1 MPRLTSGNACAE
13 HYPETVQHHAD
24 SPMPLTRPIANSPV
38 ATPQGV
44 QFFLA
49 DRSKIVHCVI
59 TRAGLSK
66 LAGRE
71 LRIDQFEGTFQN
83 HRDRIEST
91 ASHKYDALV
100 AFYTPFTITPADLTA
115 YRSPSHIRQPA

>member
-1 MPRLTSGNACAE
+1 
-13 HYPETVQHHAD
+13 
-24 SPMPLTRPIANSPV
+24 MPLTRPTANPPV
-38 ATPQGV
+38 ATPKGV

-59 TRAGLSK
+59 TSAGLSK

-71 LRIDQFEGTFQN
+71 LTIDQFEGMFQN

-100 AFYTPFTITPADLTA
+100 VFYTPFTITPVDLAA
-115 YRSPSHIRQPA
+115 YRNPIPIRQPV

>member
-1 MPRLTSGNACAE
+1 
-13 HYPETVQHHAD
+13 
-24 SPMPLTRPIANSPV
+24 MPLTRPTANPPL

-66 LAGRE
+66 LAGNE
-71 LRIDQFEGTFQN
+71 LAIDQFERTFQN

-115 YRSPSHIRQPA
+115 YRSPIHMRQPA

>member
-1 MPRLTSGNACAE
+1 
-13 HYPETVQHHAD
+13 
-24 SPMPLTRPIANSPV
+24 MPLARPIANPPV
-38 ATPQGV
+38 ATPKGV

-49 DRSKIVHCVI
+49 DRSKIVRCVI
-59 TRAGLSK
+59 TSAGLSK

-71 LRIDQFEGTFQN
+71 LTIDQFEREFHN

-91 ASHKYDALV
+91 ARHKYDALV

>member
-1 MPRLTSGNACAE
+1 
-13 HYPETVQHHAD
+13 
-24 SPMPLTRPIANSPV
+24 MPLTRPTANPPV

-59 TRAGLSK
+59 TCAGLSK
-66 LAGRE
+66 LAGHELTIGHFERE
-71 LRIDQFEGTFQN
+71 FQN

-100 AFYTPFTITPADLTA
+100 AFYTPFIITPADLTA
-115 YRSPSHIRQPA
+115 YRSPIHIRQPA